1 MDGVTEESFPVE
13 VGVRWTLQELYQ
25 REEDISG
32 RMEVKV
38 PEMGAGASK
47 AGRLDPRRQVRQV
60 PEITLDSIIEG
71 LEDQAK
77 AFELYFVSKTESL
90 KNLSGAVAYAES
102 SF

>member
-1 MDGVTEESFPVE
+1 MSEGH
-13 VGVRWTLQELYQ
+13 LK
-25 REEDISG
+25 I
-32 RMEVKV
+32 
-38 PEMGAGASK
+38 
-47 AGRLDPRRQVRQV
+47 DPRRQVRQV

-102 SF
+102 NFWLLSLKTVWDELEQVRQSQDDQQGSHCDAPSVSGWEYLLE